1 MILQGED
8 EEARL
13 AHLAL
18 QNHNMLPKDYL
29 GLSMRER
36 GFLHASD
43 RVKDEANR
51 EMIEQQEK
59 RIRRF
64 R

>member
-18 QNHNMLPKDYL
+18 QNHNILPKDYL
-29 GLSMRER
+29 GLTMRER
-36 GFLHASD
+36 AFLHASD
-43 RVKDEANR
+43 RVKR
-51 EMIEQQEK
+51 EVNEKAAEEQRK
-59 RIRRF
+59 RIRRL